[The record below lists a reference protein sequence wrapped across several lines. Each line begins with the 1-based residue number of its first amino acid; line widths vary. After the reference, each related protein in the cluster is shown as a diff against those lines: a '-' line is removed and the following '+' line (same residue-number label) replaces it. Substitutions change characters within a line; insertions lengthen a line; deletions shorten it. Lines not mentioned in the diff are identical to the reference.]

1 MSYLSGMRVAEI
13 ASLRISHVLD
23 AFEEIANLNELV
35 INELEV
41 EELDFDDY

>member
-1 MSYLSGMRVAEI
+1 MLERIRIYLKNEAEYED
-13 ASLRISHVLD
+13 SLTD
-23 AFEEIANLNELV
+23 TFEEIANLNELV